1 MMTTEE
7 MIMYDQFVELNIA
20 TAEEINLVWNC
31 GEWRNWEEC
40 LNRILYC
47 RTGFRTLEQ
56 MFEEEN
62 EED

>member
-7 MIMYDQFVELNIA
+7 MIMYDRVVELEIA

-31 GEWRNWEEC
+31 STWRNWEEC
-40 LNRILYC
+40 LNAIIYS
-47 RTGFRTLEQ
+47 RTGNRSLEQ
-56 MFEEEN
+56 YLEEL

>member
-7 MIMYDQFVELNIA
+7 MIMYDRVVELEIA

-31 GEWRNWEEC
+31 STWRNWEEC
-40 LNRILYC
+40 LNAIIYS
-47 RTGFRTLEQ
+47 RTGYRSLEQ
-56 MFEEEN
+56 YLEAED

>member
-7 MIMYDQFVELNIA
+7 MIMYDRVVELGIA

-31 GEWRNWEEC
+31 STWRNWTEC
-40 LNRILYC
+40 LNAIIYS
-47 RTGFRTLEQ
+47 RTAYRSLEQ
-56 MFEEEN
+56 YLEAED